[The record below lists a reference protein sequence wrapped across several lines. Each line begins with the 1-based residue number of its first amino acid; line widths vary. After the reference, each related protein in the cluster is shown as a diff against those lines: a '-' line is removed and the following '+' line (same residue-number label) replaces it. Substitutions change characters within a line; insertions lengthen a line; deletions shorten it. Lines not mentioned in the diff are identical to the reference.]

1 MYSTGWLPK
10 MQIFTVVFKNYEKSA
25 VKELIKRTCF
35 TYIICLQYFVQHLY
49 IYKHAYKFIY
59 TIYKSIYVYIYIYIY
74 AAICQSSNLPIIDAK
89 ILIPSDL
96 SPIMIIA

>member
-49 IYKHAYKFIY
+49 IYIHAYKFIY

-74 AAICQSSNLPIIDAK
+74 IYMQQFVNHQIYQSLMLK
-89 ILIPSDL
+89 F
-96 SPIMIIA
+96 